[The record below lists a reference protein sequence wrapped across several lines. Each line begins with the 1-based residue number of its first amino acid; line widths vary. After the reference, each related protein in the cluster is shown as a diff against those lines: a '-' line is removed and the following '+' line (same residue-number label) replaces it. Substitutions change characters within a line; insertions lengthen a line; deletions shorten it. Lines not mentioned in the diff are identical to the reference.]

1 MAQEEFGSSGGPLWR
16 SEVSLGVGVA
26 AAFVFGLYGPGWM
39 ADASS
44 FELLGMTGVLFA
56 VILAAAFGVVRHA
69 DALAVLLGEPY
80 GTLILTLSVIS
91 IEVMMISAVMLT
103 GADNPTMARETM
115 YAVVMIVLNGMVG
128 LTLLLGG
135 LRHHEQEYNL
145 RGANAF
151 LAVIVPLAVL
161 VLILPNFTRS
171 TDGPTFSLVQEIFLA
186 VVSLGLYGVFL
197 AVQTVRH
204 RADFLAPGD
213 SVGAAGVDLE
223 AEHPGFSIRSSGLH
237 ATLLLAYLVPIVFL
251 SKILAIPID
260 VGIDRLGAPAAL
272 GGFLVAVLIL
282 SPEVMSAIRAALAN
296 RLQRSVNI
304 FLGSVVATIALTVPA
319 VLVIA
324 AVLGEKV
331 VLGLDSVDSTMLLLT
346 LLVCMVTFGS
356 GRTNVLQGAVH
367 MVLFLAYVILI
378 FD

>member
-1 MAQEEFGSSGGPLWR
+1 MAHETIKTGPLAILVAEIALVISVLAAIVFGAFGSAW
-16 SEVSLGVGVA
+16 LGTATGI
-26 AAFVFGLYGPGWM
+26 W
-39 ADASS
+39 
-44 FELLGMTGVLFA
+44 LLGLTAILFA

-103 GADNPTMARETM
+103 GTENPTLARETM

-128 LTLLLGG
+128 LTLILGG

-145 RGANAF
+145 QGANAF
-151 LAVIVPLAVL
+151 LGLILPLAVL
-161 VLILPNFTRS
+161 VLVLPNYTRS
-171 TDGPTFSLVQEIFLA
+171 TEGPTLSTPQEIFLF
-186 VVSLGLYGVFL
+186 VICVGLYAVFL

-204 RADFLAPGD
+204 RSYFLAPN
-213 SVGAAGVDLE
+213 AASDLDAPDLE
-223 AEHPGFSIRSSGLH
+223 DEHPGLVLRAAWVH
-237 ATLLLAYLVPIVFL
+237 AALLIAYLVPIVYL
-251 SKILAIPID
+251 AKMLAIPID
-260 VGIDRLGAPAAL
+260 IGIYRFGAPAAL
-272 GGFLVAVLIL
+272 GGFIVAVLVL

-304 FLGSVVATIALTVPA
+304 FLGSVAATIALTVPA
-319 VLVIA
+319 VLVISVA
-324 AVLGEKV
+324 TGKQVT
-331 VLGLDSVDSTMLLLT
+331 LGLPPVDSLLLLLT
-346 LLVCMVTFGS
+346 LAVSVVTFSS

-367 MVLFLAYVILI
+367 LVLFFAYLVLI

>member
-1 MAQEEFGSSGGPLWR
+1 MAQEEFGRSEVPLWR
-16 SEVSLGVGVA
+16 SETTLGVGVV
-26 AAFVFGLYGPGWM
+26 AAFVFGFFGAGWM
-39 ADASS
+39 ADTSPLG
-44 FELLGMTGVLFA
+44 LLGMTGVLFA

-69 DALAVLLGEPY
+69 DALAVSLGEPY

-128 LTLLLGG
+128 LTLLVGG
-135 LRHHEQEYNL
+135 IRHHEQEYNL

-151 LAVIVPLAVL
+151 LAVIIPLAVI

-171 TDGPTFSLVQEIFLA
+171 TDEPTFSLVQEIFLA

-204 RADFLAPGD
+204 RADFLGPADPGHPD
-213 SVGAAGVDLE
+213 EVDLG
-223 AEHPGFSIRSSGLH
+223 AEHPGLSVRSPGLH
-237 ATLLLAYLVPIVFL
+237 AALLLAYLVPIVFL
-251 SKILAIPID
+251 SKILAVPID
-260 VGIDRLGAPAAL
+260 VGIDHMGAPAAL

-324 AVLGEKV
+324 AFLGKKV
-331 VLGLDSVDSTMLLLT
+331 VLGLDSVDSTMLVLT
-346 LLVCMVTFGS
+346 LLVSMVTFGS
-356 GRTNVLQGAVH
+356 GRTNVLLGAVH
-367 MVLFLAYVILI
+367 LVLFLVYLILI

>member
-1 MAQEEFGSSGGPLWR
+1 MAQEEFGSPGLPLWR
-16 SEVSLGVGVA
+16 SEVSLGVGVL

-39 ADASS
+39 GSAST
-44 FELLGMTGVLFA
+44 FGLLGMTGVLFV

-69 DALAVLLGEPY
+69 DALAALLGEPY

-145 RGANAF
+145 RGATAF

-213 SVGAAGVDLE
+213 PGHTASSDLE
-223 AEHPGFSIRSSGLH
+223 AEHPGLSVRSPGLH
-237 ATLLLAYLVPIVFL
+237 AALLLAYLVPIVFL

-324 AVLGEKV
+324 VVLGEKV

-367 MVLFLAYVILI
+367 LVLFLAYLILI